1 LHAWGEQSSTKSI
14 TGRITPHT
22 KSQKALSRPAFC
34 AKIFRFAHRNTTRRR
49 HRHVS
54 SSVLIEEGINV
65 ALPPRVFSTLYE
77 TSVRWDCSIADIAG
91 WADVGKL
98 KIKTGIGLVRCGNVS
113 VAGRVTLS
121 PMDLLPLFRRSG
133 TGPSEG
139 MMRRIMP
146 PDSSQ
151 WLIITEPVGGIAVAV
166 ADMLILAEDVFAFED
181 DHHMVRKPPSGGGGN
196 GGGALYDWDGMNLA
210 LIVRI
215 HNDGLPLTQA
225 DLIAEMQH
233 WFADQSNGTKM
244 PDSRSIRRRITP
256 IWNALH

>member
-1 LHAWGEQSSTKSI
+1 M
-14 TGRITPHT
+14 
-22 KSQKALSRPAFC
+22 
-34 AKIFRFAHRNTTRRR
+34 
-49 HRHVS
+49 
-54 SSVLIEEGINV
+54 
-65 ALPPRVFSTLYE
+65 ALPPRVFFTLYE

-98 KIKTGIGLVRCGNVS
+98 KIRTGIGLVRCGDVA

-121 PMDLLPLFRRSG
+121 AMELLPLFRRSG

-139 MMRRIMP
+139 MIRRIMP
-146 PDSSQ
+146 PDSTE
-151 WLIITEPVGGIAVAV
+151 WMIITEPAGGIAVAV

-181 DHHMVRKPPSGGGGN
+181 DNDMVRKPSSGGGGN

-233 WFADQSNGTKM
+233 WFADQSDGTKM

-256 IWNALH
+256 IWKALHKEDA